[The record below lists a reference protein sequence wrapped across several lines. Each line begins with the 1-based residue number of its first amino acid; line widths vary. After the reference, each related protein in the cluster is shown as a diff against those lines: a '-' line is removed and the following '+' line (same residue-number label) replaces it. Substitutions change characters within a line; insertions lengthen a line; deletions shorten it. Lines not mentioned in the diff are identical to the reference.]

1 MDRLLKAIAVC
12 ADQLPPGRV
21 ESLAK
26 KIAAFEPDQSS
37 LLLSEIVGG
46 GVMSPYVN
54 ELINAWQGT
63 NIRPSELALM
73 LLSARQVVMQKDAD
87 QSIELVWTGPVTPVV
102 SARKTEQV
110 LLQVINQAKSH
121 LFITSF
127 VAYKVD
133 SLIQAL
139 NSACD
144 KGVQLFLLLESSID
158 DGGIIEID
166 VIAKMKKAIP
176 RAHVYAWKDK
186 AIEFEGGRVH
196 AKVAVADKS
205 ACFIT
210 SANLT
215 GYAMEKNMELGLLI
229 NGGTIP
235 GLISEHLNALVDT
248 NILIEV

>member
-1 MDRLLKAIAVC
+1 MDRLLKAIAAC

-26 KIAAFEPDQSS
+26 KIAAFDPNDSS
-37 LLLSEIVGG
+37 LMLSEIVGG
-46 GVMSPYVN
+46 GIVSPYVN
-54 ELINAWQGT
+54 ELISAWLGT
-63 NIRPSELALM
+63 DIKANELALM
-73 LLSARQVVMQKDAD
+73 LLSARQVVMQKDAN
-87 QSIELVWTGPVTPVV
+87 QSIELVWTGPVTSVV

-110 LLQVINQAKSH
+110 LLQVINQAKSE
-121 LFITSF
+121 LLITSF

-144 KGVQLFLLLESSID
+144 RGVQLFLLLESSID
-158 DGGIIEID
+158 DGGSIEID
-166 VIAKMKKAIP
+166 VIAKMKKVIP
-176 RAHVYAWKDK
+176 MAHVYAWKDK

-235 GLISEHLNALVDT
+235 GLISEHLKALVDT
-248 NILIEV
+248 KVLNEI

>member
-26 KIAAFEPDQSS
+26 KIAVIEPGQSS

-46 GVMSPYVN
+46 IKVSPYVN
-54 ELINAWQGT
+54 ELISAWQVT
-63 NIRPSELALM
+63 NIKASELALM
-73 LLSARQVVMQKDAD
+73 LLSARQVVMQKDAN
-87 QSIELVWTGPVTPVV
+87 QSIELVWTGPITSVV

-110 LLQVINQAKSH
+110 LLQVINQAKSE
-121 LFITSF
+121 LLITSF

-133 SLIQAL
+133 SIIQAL

-144 KGVQLFLLLESSID
+144 KGVHLILLLESSID
-158 DGGIIEID
+158 EGGSIEID
-166 VIAKMKKAIP
+166 VIAKMKKVIP
-176 RAHVYAWKDK
+176 RAQVYAWKDK
-186 AIEFEGGRVH
+186 ATEFEGGSVH
-196 AKVAVADKS
+196 AKVVVADNS
-205 ACFIT
+205 SCFIT

-229 NGGTIP
+229 NGGSIP
-235 GLISEHLNALVDT
+235 SLISEHLNALIDT
-248 NILIEV
+248 NILKLA

>member
-1 MDRLLKAIAVC
+1 MDRLLKAIAACV
-12 ADQLPPGRV
+12 DQLPPGRV

-26 KIAAFEPDQSS
+26 KIAAFEPGQSS

-46 GVMSPYVN
+46 GIVSPHVN
-54 ELINAWQGT
+54 ELISAWQSS
-63 NIRPSELALM
+63 NIRASELALM
-73 LLSARQVVMQKDAD
+73 LLSARQVVMQKDAN
-87 QSIELVWTGPVTPVV
+87 QSIELVWTGPVTSVV
-102 SARKTEQV
+102 AARKTEQV
-110 LLQVINQAKSH
+110 LLQVINQAKSE
-121 LFITSF
+121 LLITSF

-133 SLIQAL
+133 SIIEAL

-144 KGVQLFLLLESSID
+144 RGVQLFLLLESSID
-158 DGGIIEID
+158 EGGSIEID
-166 VIAKMKKAIP
+166 VIAKMKKVIP

-229 NGGTIP
+229 NGGAIP
-235 GLISEHLNALVDT
+235 GLISDHLKALVDT
-248 NILIEV
+248 KVLNKI

>member
-1 MDRLLKAIAVC
+1 MDRLLKAIAAC

-26 KIAAFEPDQSS
+26 KIAVFDPNQSS
-37 LLLSEIVGG
+37 LMLSEIVGG
-46 GVMSPYVN
+46 GIVSSYVN
-54 ELINAWQGT
+54 ELIGAWQGT
-63 NIRPSELALM
+63 DIKANELALM
-73 LLSARQVVMQKDAD
+73 LISARQVVIQKDAN
-87 QSIELVWTGPVTPVV
+87 QSIELVWTGPVTSVV

-110 LLQVINQAKSH
+110 LLQVINQAKSE
-121 LFITSF
+121 LLITSF

-133 SLIQAL
+133 SLIEAL

-144 KGVQLFLLLESSID
+144 RGVKLFLLLESSID
-158 DGGIIEID
+158 DGGSIEID

-176 RAHVYAWKDK
+176 RAHIYAWKDK
-186 AIEFEGGRVH
+186 AIEFDGGRVH
-196 AKVAVADKS
+196 AKVAIADNS

-229 NGGTIP
+229 NGGSIP
-235 GLISEHLNALVDT
+235 SLVSEHLKALVDT

>member
-1 MDRLLKAIAVC
+1 MDRLLKAIAAC

-26 KIAAFEPDQSS
+26 KIAVFDPNQSS
-37 LLLSEIVGG
+37 LMLSEIVGG
-46 GVMSPYVN
+46 GIVSSYVN
-54 ELINAWQGT
+54 ELIGAWQGT
-63 NIRPSELALM
+63 DIKANELALM
-73 LLSARQVVMQKDAD
+73 LLSARQVVIQKDAN
-87 QSIELVWTGPVTPVV
+87 QSIELVWTGPVTSVV

-110 LLQVINQAKSH
+110 LLQVINQAKSE
-121 LFITSF
+121 LLITSF

-133 SLIQAL
+133 SLIEAL

-144 KGVQLFLLLESSID
+144 RGVKLFLLLESSID
-158 DGGIIEID
+158 DGGSIEID

-176 RAHVYAWKDK
+176 RAHIYAWKDK
-186 AIEFEGGRVH
+186 AIEFDGGRVH
-196 AKVAVADKS
+196 AKVAIADNS

-229 NGGTIP
+229 NGGSIP
-235 GLISEHLNALVDT
+235 SLVSEHLKALVDT